1 MQRMAVLQEE
11 KAADAGFLQSRTLR
25 RMTITGQ
32 NRYNQL
38 LPAALTSK
46 RECDRLNSD
55 RSDYF
60 GTNYHR

>member
-1 MQRMAVLQEE
+1 
-11 KAADAGFLQSRTLR
+11 
-25 RMTITGQ
+25 MTITGQ
-32 NRYNQL
+32 KRYNQL
-38 LPAALTSK
+38 LPVALTSK